1 MFTESALLKAKI
13 DLYNITAN
21 FSVQDYKTA
30 NINLKTGKRKSKKHI
45 PYTLGQETEQAKNIY
60 DLVFGKSPENITQE
74 EEERIKG
81 YLLIFRLSR
90 TEYLQEA
97 GGANYYRN
105 SLEKVNLS

>member
-21 FSVQDYKTA
+21 FSMIDYKQA
-30 NINLKTGKRKSKKHI
+30 NINTKTGKRKSKKHI
-45 PYTLGQETEQAKNIY
+45 PYTLSQETEKAKEIY
-60 DLVFGKSPENITQE
+60 NLVFGKSPEDITPD

-81 YLLIFRLSR
+81 YLLVFRLSR

-97 GGANYYRN
+97 GGTNYYRN
-105 SLEKVNLS
+105 SLEKFNLS